1 MPLITDTCE
10 IECDRN
16 QLEFTVQ
23 VGNGGLADFFGDI
36 TVQVYVHDNGTDT
49 PLTSITFSQVLIRS
63 GFSTAGEVFRIDL
76 DEIPSGDIVVSVDDN
91 GSGVGF
97 IEECDEENNRF
108 VLENI
113 CTN

>member
-1 MPLITDTCE
+1 M
-10 IECDRN
+10 
-16 QLEFTVQ
+16 
-23 VGNGGLADFFGDI
+23 
-36 TVQVYVHDNGTDT
+36 
-49 PLTSITFSQVLIRS
+49 
-63 GFSTAGEVFRIDL
+63 FRIDL